1 MDFEQDFESILNNL
15 TESTRGRVAEAID
28 LGTPRPLSE
37 EELSLGQAI
46 RVSGA
51 KNVTSAPPIL
61 VKIRSRHHLIAQL
74 LATGMKAAEVSRRTG
89 YSPSRISILQND
101 PTFKELLEA
110 YKGHHENVAFD
121 VRERLRQLSLDTI
134 DVLQQRIDEDPDQFS
149 SEELFQMAEL
159 SLDRTGVGKSSTV
172 QHNFG
177 IDPEMADFLK
187 QNRGQATIA
196 NLLEGEIL
204 EDGSA
209 YDPEKEHLDVQL
221 DLFPQDQGPGG
232 PSESQVP
239 SEAPELY
246 PAGEGEQ
253 SISPV
258 GPILP
263 EELDEVRTE
272 SSVVPFTR
280 VVARSGPHSSGPVD
294 GV

>member
-1 MDFEQDFESILNNL
+1 
-15 TESTRGRVAEAID
+15 
-28 LGTPRPLSE
+28 
-37 EELSLGQAI
+37 
-46 RVSGA
+46 
-51 KNVTSAPPIL
+51 
-61 VKIRSRHHLIAQL
+61 
-74 LATGMKAAEVSRRTG
+74 
-89 YSPSRISILQND
+89 
-101 PTFKELLEA
+101 
-110 YKGHHENVAFD
+110 
-121 VRERLRQLSLDTI
+121 
-134 DVLQQRIDEDPDQFS
+134 
-149 SEELFQMAEL
+149 MAEL